1 LLRLAGSNLAARHPM
16 LELQD
21 GVRLVWRHELL
32 RPVMLTAVAWNLS
45 WFVLQTVSVP
55 CAVRVLG
62 LSANDV
68 GITLASDGVRMI
80 GRADGL
86 RRVVAAMPFGR
97 DIQVGSAISS
107 LATA

>member
-1 LLRLAGSNLAARHPM
+1 
-16 LELQD
+16 
-21 GVRLVWRHELL
+21 
-32 RPVMLTAVAWNLS
+32 
-45 WFVLQTVSVP
+45 
-55 CAVRVLG
+55 
-62 LSANDV
+62 
-68 GITLASDGVRMI
+68 MI